1 VYFHSHE
8 DCQFMAIPAKLSR
21 QCHGVGR
28 FGQPERVTRIVR
40 LAVGVLEEQACHPD
54 RSVHTGSGTVT
65 SAPRGTR
72 TAATLSW
79 IEEFELAVAAVHG
92 DVSDSR
98 REML

>member
-1 VYFHSHE
+1 MS
-8 DCQFMAIPAKLSR
+8 PS
-21 QCHGVGR
+21 
-28 FGQPERVTRIVR
+28 
-40 LAVGVLEEQACHPD
+40 